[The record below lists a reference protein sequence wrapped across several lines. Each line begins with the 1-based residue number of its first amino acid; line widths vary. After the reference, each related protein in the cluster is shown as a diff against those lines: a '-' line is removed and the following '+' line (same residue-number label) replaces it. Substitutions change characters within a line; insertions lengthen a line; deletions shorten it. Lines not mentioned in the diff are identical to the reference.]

1 MDNKTELSKDTVMQ
15 GIQNTLLMISLN
27 HSSAV
32 IELAT
37 RMIAAG
43 PMKATAYKR
52 AISEFKRVHQQY
64 TKEYEKV
71 IEQAQKEFGDDG
83 R

>member
-1 MDNKTELSKDTVMQ
+1 MSKPELSKDTVMQ

-27 HSSAV
+27 HSSAI

-43 PMKATAYKR
+43 PMKYSSYKR
-52 AISEFKRVHQQY
+52 SIDEFKRIHKQY
-64 TKEYEKV
+64 SNEYEKV
-71 IEQAQKEFGDDG
+71 IAQAQKEFGDG

>member
-1 MDNKTELSKDTVMQ
+1 MDNKPELSKDTVMQ

-27 HSSAV
+27 HSSAI

-52 AISEFKRVHQQY
+52 AVNEFKRVHQQY

-71 IEQAQKEFGDDG
+71 IEQAQKEFGDG